1 VEQDLVFDD
10 DNPEVTRLHTKVVQ
24 CPGPDSAEPGKLLK
38 QIIQVPVT
46 EDYGLFKGKTNT
58 VSFAF
63 DILAYYH
70 ADIDAEAGS
79 GVAGDP

>member
-1 VEQDLVFDD
+1 MAACICVVDLKAI
-10 DNPEVTRLHTKVVQ
+10 RHT
-24 CPGPDSAEPGKLLK
+24 GKLLK
-38 QIIQVPVT
+38 QIIQVLVT

-70 ADIDAEAGS
+70 ADIDAAAGS